1 MAELF
6 GRERVLE
13 LMTEILSTLQEYERE
28 TDNMVN
34 AEIEVL
40 QEALIARNELI
51 DTLED
56 LKAELQSVVECE
68 SPEEQTLL
76 KTLING
82 SFVKVELDD
91 LHKKIQ
97 LAQRNI
103 TAAKQRIVDKD
114 KVISEQF
121 KERRTDSRREL
132 EQLKATKQKIGYYN
146 SAVVGRATGQ
156 SLNKN
161 L

>member
-6 GRERVLE
+6 GCERVLE
-13 LMTEILSTLQEYERE
+13 LMTDILSTLQEYEKA

-51 DTLED
+51 ETLED
-56 LKAELQSVVECE
+56 LKGELASVVECE
-68 SPEEQTLL
+68 APEEQALL
-76 KTLING
+76 KELING
-82 SFVKVELDD
+82 SFVSDQLDD
-91 LHKKIQ
+91 QHKKLQ
-97 LAQRNI
+97 LLQRNI
-103 TAAKQRIVDKD
+103 TVTKQRIVDKD

>member
-1 MAELF
+1 MEELF
-6 GRERVLE
+6 GCAKVN
-13 LMTEILSTLQEYERE
+13 EIMGRILLTLQEYEKA

-34 AEIEVL
+34 AEIEIL

-56 LKAELQSVVECE
+56 LKQELQSVVECE
-68 SPEEQTLL
+68 EPEEQSLL
-76 KTLING
+76 KALING
-82 SFVKVELDD
+82 SFVNVELDE
-91 LHKKIQ
+91 LHKKLQMI
-97 LAQRNI
+97 QRNI
-103 TAAKQRIVDKD
+103 TSTKQRIVDKD
-114 KVISEQF
+114 KVISGQF

-132 EQLKATKQKIGYYN
+132 EQLKQTKQKIGYYN

>member
-1 MAELF
+1 MEELLGCARVNEIMA
-6 GRERVLE
+6 R
-13 LMTEILSTLQEYERE
+13 MLSTLQEYEKE

-56 LKAELQSVVECE
+56 LKEELQSVVECE
-68 SPEEQTLL
+68 SPEEQELL
-76 KTLING
+76 NALISG
-82 SFVKVELDD
+82 SFVKVELDEQ
-91 LHKKIQ
+91 HKRLQ
-97 LAQRNI
+97 MLQRSM
-103 TAAKQRIVDKD
+103 TVTKQRIVDKD
-114 KVISEQF
+114 KVISGQF

-132 EQLKATKQKIGYYN
+132 EQLKQTKQKIGYYN

>member
-6 GRERVLE
+6 GCERVLE
-13 LMTEILSTLQEYERE
+13 LMTDILSTLQEYEKA

-51 DTLED
+51 ETLED
-56 LKAELQSVVECE
+56 LKGELASVVECE
-68 SPEEQTLL
+68 SPEEQALL
-76 KTLING
+76 KELING
-82 SFVKVELDD
+82 SFVSVQLDD
-91 LHKKIQ
+91 QHKKLQ
-97 LAQRNI
+97 LLQRNI
-103 TAAKQRIVDKD
+103 TVTKQRIVDKD

>member
-1 MAELF
+1 MEELLGCAGVNEIMA
-6 GRERVLE
+6 R
-13 LMTEILSTLQEYERE
+13 MLSTLQEYEKE

-56 LKAELQSVVECE
+56 LKEELRSVVECE
-68 SPEEQTLL
+68 SPEEQALL
-76 KTLING
+76 NALISG
-82 SFVKVELDD
+82 SFVKVELDEQ
-91 LHKKIQ
+91 HKRLQ
-97 LAQRNI
+97 MLQRSI
-103 TAAKQRIVDKD
+103 TVTKQRIVDKD
-114 KVISEQF
+114 KVISGQF

-132 EQLKATKQKIGYYN
+132 EQLKQTKQKIGYYN

>member
-6 GRERVLE
+6 GCSKA
-13 LMTEILSTLQEYERE
+13 TEIMERMVSTLQEYEKA

-51 DTLED
+51 ENLED
-56 LKAELQSVVECE
+56 LKEDLRTVVECE
-68 SPEEQTLL
+68 NPEEQKLL
-76 KTLING
+76 KALING
-82 SFVKVELDD
+82 SFVSGELDEP
-91 LHKKIQ
+91 HKKIQ
-97 LAQRNI
+97 LLQRSI
-103 TAAKQRIVDKD
+103 TVVKQRIVEKD
-114 KVISEQF
+114 KVISGQF

-132 EQLKATKQKIGYYN
+132 EALKATKQKIGYYN

>member
-6 GRERVLE
+6 GCERVNE
-13 LMTEILSTLQEYERE
+13 IMAEILSTLQEYEKQ

-40 QEALIARNELI
+40 QEALIARNEYI
-51 DTLED
+51 ENLED
-56 LKAELQSVVECE
+56 LKEDLRSVVECE
-68 SPEEQTLL
+68 APEEQALL
-76 KTLING
+76 NALING
-82 SFVKVELDD
+82 SFVNVQLDEQ
-91 LHKKIQ
+91 HKK
-97 LAQRNI
+97 LELLQRNI
-103 TAAKQRIVDKD
+103 TATKQRIVDKD
-114 KVISEQF
+114 KVISDQF

-132 EQLKATKQKIGYYN
+132 EQLKATRQKIGYYN

>member
-6 GRERVLE
+6 GCSKAVE
-13 LMTEILSTLQEYERE
+13 LMGKMLETLQEYERE
-28 TDNMVN
+28 TDNMIN
-34 AEIEVL
+34 ADIETL

-51 DTLED
+51 DTLEELKSD
-56 LKAELQSVVECE
+56 LETVVECE
-68 SPEEQTLL
+68 APEEQALL
-76 KTLING
+76 RALING
-82 SFVKVELDD
+82 SFVKIELDEQ
-91 LHKKIQ
+91 HKKLQ
-97 LAQRNI
+97 LLQRNI

-114 KVISEQF
+114 KVISGQF

-132 EQLKATKQKIGYYN
+132 EQLKQTKQKIGYYN

>member
-6 GRERVLE
+6 GCTKAVE
-13 LMTEILSTLQEYERE
+13 LMGKMLETLQEYERE
-28 TDNMVN
+28 TDNMIN
-34 AEIEVL
+34 AEIEIL

-51 DTLED
+51 ETLED
-56 LKAELQSVVECE
+56 LKSDLESVVECE
-68 SPEEQTLL
+68 APEEQSLL
-76 KTLING
+76 RALING
-82 SFVKVELDD
+82 SFVKIELDEQ
-91 LHKKIQ
+91 HKKLQ
-97 LAQRNI
+97 LLQRNI
-103 TAAKQRIVDKD
+103 TATKQRIVDKD
-114 KVISEQF
+114 KVISGQF

-132 EQLKATKQKIGYYN
+132 EQLKQTKQKIGYYN

>member
-13 LMTEILSTLQEYERE
+13 LMTDILSALQEYERE

-51 DTLED
+51 DALED

-82 SFVKVELDD
+82 SYVKAELDD

-97 LAQRNI
+97 LVQRSI
-103 TAAKQRIVDKD
+103 TVTKQRIVDKD
-114 KVISEQF
+114 KVISDQF

-146 SAVVGRATGQ
+146 SATVGRASGQ

>member
-6 GRERVLE
+6 GCERVLE
-13 LMTEILSTLQEYERE
+13 LMTDILSTLQEYEKQ

-51 DTLED
+51 ETLED
-56 LKAELQSVVECE
+56 LKTELASVVECE
-68 SPEEQTLL
+68 SPEEQALL
-76 KTLING
+76 KELING
-82 SFVKVELDD
+82 SFVSIQLDD
-91 LHKKIQ
+91 QHKKLQ
-97 LAQRNI
+97 LLQRNI
-103 TAAKQRIVDKD
+103 TVTKQRIVDKD

>member
-1 MAELF
+1 MAESF
-6 GRERVLE
+6 GCERVNE
-13 LMTEILSTLQEYERE
+13 LMSEMLATLQEYEKQ

-56 LKAELQSVVECE
+56 LKEELRSVIECE
-68 SPEEQTLL
+68 TPEEQKLL
-76 KTLING
+76 NDLING
-82 SFVKVELDD
+82 TIVAVELDEQ
-91 LHKKIQ
+91 HKKLQ
-97 LAQRNI
+97 MLQRNI
-103 TAAKQRIVDKD
+103 TFCQQRIVDKD
-114 KVISEQF
+114 KVISGQF
-121 KERRTDSRREL
+121 KDRRTDSRREL
-132 EQLKATKQKIGYYN
+132 EKLKQTKQKIGYYN
-146 SAVVGRATGQ
+146 SAVVGKATGQ

>member
-1 MAELF
+1 MEELLGCARINEIMA
-6 GRERVLE
+6 R
-13 LMTEILSTLQEYERE
+13 MLSTLQDYEKE

-56 LKAELQSVVECE
+56 LKEELQTVVECE
-68 SPEEQTLL
+68 APEEQTLL
-76 KTLING
+76 KALING
-82 SFVKVELDD
+82 SFVNVELDEQ
-91 LHKKIQ
+91 HKRLQMIQ
-97 LAQRNI
+97 RSI
-103 TAAKQRIVDKD
+103 TATKQRIVDKD
-114 KVISEQF
+114 KVISGQF

-132 EQLKATKQKIGYYN
+132 EQLKQTKQKIGYYN

>member
-6 GRERVLE
+6 GCERVNE
-13 LMTEILSTLQEYERE
+13 LMAEMLSTLQEYEKQ

-34 AEIEVL
+34 AEIDVL
-40 QEALIARNELI
+40 QEALIARNEYI
-51 DTLED
+51 ETLED
-56 LKAELQSVVECE
+56 LKEDLRSVVECE
-68 SPEEQTLL
+68 PPEEQALL
-76 KTLING
+76 KALING
-82 SFVKVELDD
+82 SFVNVQLDES
-91 LHKKIQ
+91 HKKLQ
-97 LAQRNI
+97 LLQRSI
-103 TAAKQRIVDKD
+103 TVTKQRIVDKD
-114 KVISEQF
+114 KVISDQF

-161 L
+161 S

>member
-1 MAELF
+1 MEELLGCARINEIMA
-6 GRERVLE
+6 R
-13 LMTEILSTLQEYERE
+13 MLSTLQEYEKE

-51 DTLED
+51 GSLED
-56 LKAELQSVVECE
+56 LKEELQSVVECE
-68 SPEEQTLL
+68 SPEEQALL
-76 KTLING
+76 NALISG
-82 SFVKVELDD
+82 SFVKVELDEQ
-91 LHKKIQ
+91 HKRLQ
-97 LAQRNI
+97 MLQRSI
-103 TAAKQRIVDKD
+103 TVTKQRIVDKD
-114 KVISEQF
+114 KVISGQF

-132 EQLKATKQKIGYYN
+132 EQLKQTKQKIGYYN

>member
-6 GRERVLE
+6 GIEKVVD
-13 LMTEILSTLQEYERE
+13 LMSRMLSTLQEYEKE
-28 TDNMVN
+28 TDNMLN
-34 AEIEVL
+34 ADIEVL

-51 DTLED
+51 NTLED
-56 LKAELQSVVECE
+56 LKVELAAVVECE
-68 SPEEQTLL
+68 SPEEQALL
-76 KTLING
+76 KALING
-82 SFVKVELDD
+82 SLVKVELDD
-91 LHKKIQ
+91 AHKKIQ
-97 LAQRNI
+97 LLQRNI
-103 TAAKQRIVDKD
+103 TATKQRIVDKD

-161 L
+161 M